1 MTETNAVSIKLP
13 TFWIAQPQVWF
24 QQAEAQFTIRGIT
37 VDDTKYAYLVAALDQ
52 DTASCLLD
60 ILSHPP
66 REHKYDVTKD
76 RLLKTFGLS
85 RRVRATK
92 LLNVDDLG
100 ERNAFCSI
108 NRMSD
113 PIRLQLADVDF
124 TDPRKV
130 AEQADR
136 LWLSM
141 EHNGGS
147 TLHNAAYP
155 RRQAKAKPTAPMK
168 LADTNPDRCY
178 YWRASEASETLSGV
192 TQSRFRYIYLFIYL
206 FIYMVRRTSFFARAS
221 NYVLVKRF

>member
-13 TFWIAQPQVWF
+13 TFWTAQPQVWF

-37 VDDTKYAYLVAALDQ
+37 VDDTKYAYLVAALEQ

-85 RRVRATK
+85 CRVRATK
-92 LLNVDDLG
+92 LINLDDLG
-100 ERNAFCSI
+100 ERTPSALMDEMLSLLDGHKPCMLFEQLFL
-108 NRMSD
+108 NRMPD
-113 PIRLQLADVDF
+113 PIRIQLADADF

-130 AEQADR
+130 AKQADR

-141 EHNGGS
+141 EHNGSS
-147 TLHNAAYP
+147 TLHKAAYS

-168 LADTNPDRCY
+168 PVDTNPDRCY
-178 YWRASEASETLSGV
+178 YHN
-192 TQSRFRYIYLFIYL
+192 RFGDK
-206 FIYMVRRTSFFARAS
+206 ARKC
-221 NYVLVKRF
+221 VKPCKYPENFKAGRQ